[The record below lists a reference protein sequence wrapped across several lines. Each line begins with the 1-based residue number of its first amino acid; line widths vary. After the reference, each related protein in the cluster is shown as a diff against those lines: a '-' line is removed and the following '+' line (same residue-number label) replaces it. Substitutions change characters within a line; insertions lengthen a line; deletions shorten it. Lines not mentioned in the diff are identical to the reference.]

1 MAYYYHG
8 VEYIPNE
15 RGVADKV
22 KCPLT
27 DDWGADIDCMEN
39 QGIIE
44 SSIPEEIIGESSS
57 FLPIS
62 SRIEKLTLTSL
73 LSNTIICFLGV
84 VDLKSF
90 FTKSKIIV
98 LFHCNFQLSDVF
110 QF

>member
-27 DDWGADIDCMEN
+27 DDWEADIDCMEN

-44 SSIPEEIIGESSS
+44 SSIPERFKQKKNWKEICEACP
-57 FLPIS
+57 F
-62 SRIEKLTLTSL
+62 R
-73 LSNTIICFLGV
+73 NY
-84 VDLKSF
+84 
-90 FTKSKIIV
+90 
-98 LFHCNFQLSDVF
+98 
-110 QF
+110 